1 LSNEPTHSS
10 GAGRQRSWRLALSA
24 VFLMAVSL
32 ASGAWAQPEGAAP
45 ALSLEGTWHV
55 LVHYTDSDTADA
67 EVVRWDDR
75 VWVFEQKGSRL
86 RWTEYPIVV
95 FSDRSGRFERSQHG
109 QRRVLHAWEPNAIQ
123 SEQIEE
129 GLEFNSRG
137 SKAKSL
143 RRKRNGN
150 WQSAGAAQ
158 VRSASVVGYHET
170 WSIDWVDGAPT
181 FTRDDTLGSERAEAM
196 SGRTLYQGRVVSSS
210 GDRVEGEFARDESR
224 RGTFRMVR
232 SGEARSVGT
241 KRSQRERMRDAMQF
255 MQDPSVEAADDAE

>member
-1 LSNEPTHSS
+1 MSKTPTHTSA
-10 GAGRQRSWRLALSA
+10 AGRRRLSRLVLSA
-24 VFLMAVSL
+24 TCFMAVCL
-32 ASGAWAQPEGAAP
+32 TGAAG
-45 ALSLEGTWHV
+45 AEAEDGASELSLEGTWHV

-123 SEQIEE
+123 SEQIED

-150 WQSAGAAQ
+150 WQSSGAAQ
-158 VRSASVVGYHET
+158 VRSASIVGYHET

-196 SGRTLYQGRVVSSS
+196 SGRTLYRGLVVSPV

-255 MQDPSVEAADDAE
+255 MQDSSVEAADDAE

>member
-1 LSNEPTHSS
+1 MSKTPMHSPAAGWQRLS
-10 GAGRQRSWRLALSA
+10 RLALSA
-24 VFLMAVSL
+24 VCLMAISL
-32 ASGAWAQPEGAAP
+32 PGEARAEAEGGVPE
-45 ALSLEGTWHV
+45 LSLEGTWHV
-55 LVHYTDSDTADA
+55 LVHYTDADTADA

-123 SEQIEE
+123 SDQIED
-129 GLEFNSRG
+129 GLEFNTRG

-150 WQSAGAAQ
+150 WQSSGAAQ

-196 SGRTLYQGRVVSSS
+196 SGRTLYRGRVVSST

-255 MQDPSVEAADDAE
+255 MQDTSVEATDDAE